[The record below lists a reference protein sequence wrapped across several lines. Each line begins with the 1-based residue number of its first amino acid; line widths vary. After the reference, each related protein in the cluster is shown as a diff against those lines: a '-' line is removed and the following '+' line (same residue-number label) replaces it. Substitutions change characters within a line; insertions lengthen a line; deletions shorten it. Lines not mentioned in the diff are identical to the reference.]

1 VKTGLVRFEEASWFL
16 FPSLQLRNLIRNLVG
31 MRII

>member
-1 VKTGLVRFEEASWFL
+1 VRFEEASWFL
-16 FPSLQLRNLIRNLVG
+16 FPSLQLRNVVRNSIG